1 MNAKLRAGHYVIVHE
16 WVTENN
22 VENIVNIIGVAHT
35 LEEAKT
41 KFKKVH
47 KEEKKYAEEN
57 NYKIYENSNE
67 SFDAGEDGNYTY
79 EHTRLYIKPVD

>member
-35 LEEAKT
+35 LEEAKS

-57 NYKIYENSNE
+57 DYMIYENSDE
-67 SFDAGEDGNYTY
+67 VFDAGKDGEYTC
-79 EHTRLYIKPVD
+79 EHTRLYIEEVE